1 MEEFKVSGAD
11 LKARLKDLIREGNVR
26 RVVIRNAEGRTLLDM
41 PLAAGVAGAVLLP
54 FWAAVSAV
62 VMLARNFTIMVERD
76 SDTPVSRS
84 L

>member
-1 MEEFKVSGAD
+1 MEEFKVSGAN
-11 LKARLKDLIREGNVR
+11 LKARLKDLIHEGNVR
-26 RVVIRNAEGRTLLDM
+26 RVIIRNAEGRILLDM

-62 VMLARNFTIMVERD
+62 VMLASDFTIMVERD
-76 SDTPVSRS
+76 DDTPVSRS